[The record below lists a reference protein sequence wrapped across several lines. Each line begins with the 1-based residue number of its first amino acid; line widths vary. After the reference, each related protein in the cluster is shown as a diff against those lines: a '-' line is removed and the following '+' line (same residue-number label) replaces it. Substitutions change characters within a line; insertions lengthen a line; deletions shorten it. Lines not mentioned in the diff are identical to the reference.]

1 MSYWV
6 TPSEMA
12 DYDRQTI
19 ARGTPGDQLM
29 ERAGGFAAGMAMK
42 MVPRDEGR
50 VEVWAGPGNN
60 GGDGFV
66 LARHIAAAGYEV
78 VVILAATDYEKLT
91 KDCLRNL
98 TRFRDAGGTI
108 LGMNRLED
116 LEDSRPALAVDA
128 LLGTGFHG
136 KLRGS
141 IAGCVTILRQRN
153 CPILA
158 LDSPTGVDGTTG
170 AADDMAPEADVTVCF
185 AAPKKGLL
193 VPPGCGLAGAIFVA
207 PIGVSIPGTQ
217 DRLVVD
223 LPAAGGLLPRVSAAA
238 HKGTNGRLLLLGG
251 AESMPGAPQLMA
263 MGALRSGVGLA
274 HICVPYPAAPAVS
287 GRIPEALCSYFLPG
301 DVTSLP
307 DPAGFQ
313 AAAVGPGMGDGP
325 GTEKIVSYIIRNWN
339 VPLVLDA
346 DALNVLKDHL
356 DSLAK
361 YPAPL
366 VITPHPGELRRLT
379 AVEDGSGTPEQ
390 RLEKR
395 WDAASMLS
403 RLAGATVLVK
413 GRPTMVIGPKGKM
426 QMVASGGRA
435 LASGGSGDVLTGII
449 GSFLAQGLGPEEAAA
464 AGAYLH
470 GLSGEILAAQT
481 SFRSVLPGDVA
492 ANLGRALL
500 LMEHE
505 QPNTLLRLEGRWNG
519 RLWNIP

>member
-29 ERAGGFAAGMAMK
+29 ERAGRFAANLAMR
-42 MVPRDEGR
+42 MVPAERSR
-50 VEVWAGPGNN
+50 IEVWAGPGNN

-66 LARHIAAAGYEV
+66 LARHMAAAGYEV
-78 VVILAATDYEKLT
+78 VVVLAATDYEKLS

-128 LLGTGFHG
+128 MLGTGFHG

-141 IAGCVTILRQRN
+141 IGACVNILGHRN
-153 CPILA
+153 CPVLA
-158 LDSPTGVDGTTG
+158 LDTPTGVNGATG
-170 AADDMAPEADVTVCF
+170 GVDPMAPRADVTVCF

-193 VPPGCGLAGAIFVA
+193 VPPGCGRAGAIFVA
-207 PIGVSIPGTQ
+207 PIGVTVPGTP
-217 DRLVVD
+217 DRVALD
-223 LPAAGGLLPRVSAAA
+223 LQGTRELLPEVPVDA

-263 MGALRSGVGLA
+263 LGALRSGAGLA
-274 HICVPYPAAPAVS
+274 HLCVPYPAAPAVS

-307 DPAGFQ
+307 DPEGFQ
-313 AAAVGPGMGDGP
+313 AAAIGPGMGAEEP
-325 GTEKIVSYIIRNWN
+325 TEKVVSYILRNWRI
-339 VPLVLDA
+339 PLVLDA
-346 DALNVLKDHL
+346 DALNVLGGHL
-356 DSLAK
+356 ESLAD
-361 YPAPL
+361 YPAPCIL
-366 VITPHPGELRRLT
+366 TPHPGELRRLT
-379 AVEDGSGTPEQ
+379 NVDDGSGSPVE
-390 RLEKR
+390 RLESR
-395 WDAASMLS
+395 WDAAGLLAR
-403 RLAGATVLVK
+403 RLGVTVLLK
-413 GRPTMVIGPKGKM
+413 GRPTMVSAPAGGRTLVP
-426 QMVASGGRA
+426 SGGRA
-435 LASGGSGDVLTGII
+435 LATGGSGDVLTGMI
-449 GSFLAQGLGPEEAAA
+449 GSLLAQGLEPDRAAS

-470 GLSGEILAAQT
+470 GLSGEILAAET
-481 SFRSVLPGDVA
+481 SFRSVLPSEVA
-492 ANLGRALL
+492 AGLGRALTL
-500 LMEHE
+500 VESE
-505 QPNTLLRLEGRWNG
+505 DSETLLRLEGRWNG

>member
-29 ERAGGFAAGMAMK
+29 ERAGGFAAGTAMR
-42 MVPRDEGR
+42 MVSRDDGR
-50 VEVWAGPGNN
+50 VEIWAGPGNN

-66 LARHIAAAGYEV
+66 LARHMAAAGYDV
-78 VVILAATDYEKLT
+78 VVILAATDYEKLS

-116 LEDSRPALAVDA
+116 LEDSSPALAVDA
-128 LLGTGFHG
+128 LLGTGFRG

-153 CPILA
+153 CPVLA
-158 LDSPTGVDGTTG
+158 LDTPTGVDGSTG
-170 AADDMAPEADVTVCF
+170 ESDDMAPAADVTVCF

-193 VPPGCGLAGAIFVA
+193 VPPGCGLAGAVFVA

-217 DRLVVD
+217 DRVVLD
-223 LPAAGGLLPRVSAAA
+223 LPAARALLPGVPADA

-263 MGALRSGVGLA
+263 LGALRSGVGLA

-307 DPAGFQ
+307 DPEGFQ
-313 AAAVGPGMGDGP
+313 AAAAGPGMGDDAA
-325 GTEKIVSYIIRNWN
+325 TEKVVSYIVRNWN

-346 DALNVLKDHL
+346 DGLNVLGDHL
-356 DSLAK
+356 DSLAE
-361 YPAPL
+361 YPAPIVL
-366 VITPHPGELRRLT
+366 TPHPGELRRLT
-379 AVEDGSGTPEQ
+379 TVDDAKGTPEE

-395 WDAASMLS
+395 WDAAGMLA
-403 RLAGATVLVK
+403 RLSGATVLVK
-413 GRPTMVIGPKGKM
+413 GRPTMVTGPRG
-426 QMVASGGRA
+426 QRRLVASGGKA
-435 LASGGSGDVLTGII
+435 LATGGSGDVLTGII
-449 GSFLAQGLGPEEAAA
+449 GSLLAQGLDPEDAAA
-464 AGAYLH
+464 AGAYIH
-470 GLSGEILAAQT
+470 GLSGEILAAES
-481 SFRSVLPGDVA
+481 SFRSVLPSEVA
-492 ANLGRALL
+492 ANLGRALCL
-500 LMEHE
+500 VESNT
-505 QPNTLLRLEGRWNG
+505 PDTLLRLEGRWNG